1 MSIQF
6 NCGTCG
12 RQFTVPENMAGIQAR
27 CETCG
32 AIVTVPGGLEPTGAL
47 EPIAGTS
54 PALAPYEQGM
64 GAAGYPAQPVGAP
77 GPAQTPAGAYVAQP
91 SQPSGGVPKIVW
103 ILAIGGGGLIVLGIA
118 CLIVLSALFGGSD
131 EPESPGEPT
140 EVASQTPDASGTT
153 TSVPSTPSRRSA
165 REQTSSPTYRP
176 PVTITPPS
184 AAGPNRPTDST
195 SPFKPVPAPSSPS
208 STTPTIPSTEGTT
221 DNSRS
226 PTAPPSVGNRN
237 ETMPAVPNLADLARA
252 AREGNLPRPS
262 DFRRSGSGDSGEE
275 NRGGADWIPWE
286 ATADA
291 PEQEI
296 KYKSGKLSIT
306 APSFSKVIFPDRPS
320 NFVMVTGRDEQRR
333 DFWRVFDL
341 RSGKE
346 IGEPVYPEEHV
357 SSPMFSPDGRYVMGR
372 LNVRGKLVYGVWSF
386 VSGEFERELGVGG
399 HFVTFA
405 APHQLLSVNSQLDDS
420 TVSLWDV
427 RTSEKIQEF
436 TILHDRDH
444 RPVRDTY
451 ALTPGGR
458 FLSLIEGDRLV
469 VYELASGGCA
479 GHAPVPGTPRRCS
492 AMAYSQ
498 DGSELAALLS
508 FSHGSDLHLVCWD
521 FISGDIA
528 LSHEYDGGSRFGH
541 SGDSLQWLPDKSA
554 LLYRGSVLLDRETG
568 MEIWTFPEDR
578 SNPRRM
584 LGLDRM
590 LTVVR
595 GRGGSGLAYVDLP
608 EKDLENAMES
618 IRGGGKAVDSV
629 LPKLVQGNV
638 LSARTMSLPNGFTDW
653 AATPGSAGTAPEVD
667 RDLMIAAQDETLK
680 AALFAAPDSGKVA
693 VQKTARR
700 STGSSRNSQQIT
712 FVERYD
718 VTSGRK
724 SKEIPLPMVYDM
736 LDVSPSGDFVLV
748 GFRQSSGG
756 YDRLDVIGFSP
767 LEHIVGW
774 RPYEGEE
781 QTGSNRSSGD
791 PKTSKRSVMLDDT
804 HVLTVNAKGKLTVW
818 ELPDCTAVFSFQ
830 DFGTPI
836 AFSPMRKYMV
846 GVHNQE
852 LRIFETATGEC
863 RGDLETPHTG
873 VSVHRA
879 AFRPDGS
886 QLAAV
891 IVSGND
897 RALAT
902 WDAQTGKL
910 QSEFPLPPDVL
921 RSTYHSGGSSL
932 EWRGGRHLMLDHQYL
947 IDLENRAVVWRY
959 HLQHGNIYAARGP
972 DHRTWFCTTRER
984 SFSGPKFLIA
994 VDTPSVGAR
1003 QKTEFTT
1010 LEEQLVLGPGMSVR
1024 LNVQLGGDLRQ
1035 KAEQAV
1041 TDALQAQGIKVDP
1054 AAKLQFVVT
1063 TRQGTT
1069 GTQIG
1074 VTKSRSP
1081 FGRFHGR
1088 PETTFAQ
1095 QQISCQMAIKDA
1107 AGKDLWSYERK
1118 VAMRSYGMVKT
1129 ENAQSE
1135 LNQEMRQSFDGMM
1148 SSGSF
1153 IRDGLPTYIFG
1164 DLSEIL
1170 AGASTLTF
1178 RGEEAPPAPPKART

>member
-1 MSIQF
+1 M
-6 NCGTCG
+6 NT
-12 RQFTVPENMAGIQAR
+12 
-27 CETCG
+27 
-32 AIVTVPGGLEPTGAL
+32 L
-47 EPIAGTS
+47 EPITDTS
-54 PALAPYEQGM
+54 PALVPYEQGM
-64 GAAGYPAQPVGAP
+64 GAGYPAQAAGMPAS
-77 GPAQTPAGAYVAQP
+77 GPAQTPAGAYAAQP
-91 SQPSGGVPKIVW
+91 SQTSGGVPKIVW
-103 ILAIGGGGLIVLGIA
+103 VIAVGGGGLIVVGIM

-131 EPESPGEPT
+131 EPESPGELPA
-140 EVASQTPDASGTT
+140 VASQSSDTSGTST
-153 TSVPSTPSRRSA
+153 VPSTPYRSSA

-176 PVTITPPS
+176 PVPITPPS
-184 AAGPNRPTDST
+184 SGGTTRPPDS
-195 SPFKPVPAPSSPS
+195 SNPFKPAPAPSSPT
-208 STTPTIPSTEGTT
+208 STTPTVPSTDGGT
-221 DNSRS
+221 DNTRS
-226 PTAPPSVGNRN
+226 PTAPSSFGNHN
-237 ETMPAVPNLADLARA
+237 DMMPNVPNLADLARA

-262 DFRRSGSGDSGEE
+262 DFGPSGSGDSDEE

-286 ATADA
+286 ATPDA

-296 KYKSGKLSIT
+296 KYKSGKLTIPM
-306 APSFSKVIFPDRPS
+306 PSLSKVVFPDRPS
-320 NFVMVTGRDEQRR
+320 NFVMVTGRDQQRR

-346 IGEPVYPEEHV
+346 IGEPVYPEEHT
-357 SSPMFSPDGRYVMGR
+357 SSLMFSPDGRYVMGR
-372 LNVRGKLVYGVWSF
+372 LSASGRYVYGVWSF
-386 VSGEFERELGVGG
+386 VTGEFVRELSVGG
-399 HFVTFA
+399 HFMSFA
-405 APHQLLSVNSQLDDS
+405 APHQLLSVNSQVDDS
-420 TVSLWDV
+420 TVTLWDV
-427 RTSEKIQEF
+427 RTSEKTQEF

-458 FLSLIEGDRLV
+458 FLSMIEGDRLA
-469 VYELASGGCA
+469 VYELESGGCA

-541 SGDSLQWLPDKSA
+541 SGESLQWLPDRSA

-590 LTVVR
+590 LTVSR
-595 GRGGSGLAYVDLP
+595 GRGGNGLAYVDLP

-629 LPKLVQGNV
+629 LPKLIQGNV

-653 AATPGSAGTAPEVD
+653 AATPTSAGTAPEVD
-667 RDLMIAAQDETLK
+667 RDLMIATQDETLK
-680 AALFAAPDSGKVA
+680 AALFAAPESGKVA

-700 STGSSRNSQQIT
+700 STGSSKSSQQIT

-718 VTSGRK
+718 VKSGRK

-748 GFRQSSGG
+748 GFRQNNGG

-767 LEHIVGW
+767 LEHVVGW

-781 QTGSNRSSGD
+781 QSGSNRSSD

-818 ELPDCTAVFSFQ
+818 ELPDCTAVYSFQ

-836 AFSPMRKYMV
+836 AFSPLRKYMV
-846 GVHNQE
+846 GAHNQE

-910 QSEFPLPPDVL
+910 HSEFPLPPDVL
-921 RSTYHSGGSSL
+921 RSIYHSGGSSL
-932 EWRGGRHLMLDHQYL
+932 EWRGGRHLMLDNQYL

-959 HLQHGNIYAARGP
+959 HLQHGNICAARGP
-972 DHRTWFCTTRER
+972 DHRTWFCTARDR
-984 SFSGPKFLIA
+984 SISGPKFLIA
-994 VDTPSVGAR
+994 VETPSIGAR
-1003 QKTEFTT
+1003 QKTEFKT
-1010 LEEQLVLGPGMSVR
+1010 LEKQLVLGPGMSVR
-1024 LNVQLGGDLRQ
+1024 LNIQLGGDLRQ

-1041 TDALQAQGIKVDP
+1041 TDALKAQGIKVDP
-1054 AAKLQFVVT
+1054 GAKLQFVVT

-1081 FGRFHGR
+1081 FGRARGR
-1088 PETTFAQ
+1088 PESTFAQ

-1107 AGKDLWSYERK
+1107 AGKDLWSYERR
-1118 VAMRSYGMVKT
+1118 VSMRSYGMVRT

-1135 LNQEMRQSFDGMM
+1135 LNQEMQQSFDGMM

-1164 DLSEIL
+1164 DLSEIM